1 MTFCRATTVASLL
14 FLFLVC
20 GTLSGQ
26 SPYSVSL
33 INPEMTKNAKA
44 VVRFSEQKLTI
55 SSPSS
60 ASLEVT
66 KAVTIMNETG
76 RLESIYF
83 GIDDKFITYHFDNL
97 VIFDKEGK
105 KVKDFGSFHLEPLI
119 TFAGS
124 TLYSDVRYKSLD
136 PDYRTYPFTAEIS
149 YTVDLRGFFYLPDW
163 VIGEDYNISTEKA
176 RLTVETPAEYKLC
189 FLEQNMPSE
198 VTTGTDKGKSTY
210 EWKVE
215 NDKAREKEPYALDIE
230 QLCPTVF
237 LAPGNFEIAKWRGSS
252 ATWRDFGKFLADLN
266 QGRNILPANVTE
278 KIKELSAQNPD
289 TTALIRK
296 LYALMQEKTRYVS
309 VQIGIGGW
317 QPIEAQEVEEKS
329 YGDCKALSNYMKA
342 LLDAAGIKSHYAVIM
357 AGEDAPDL
365 RHSFPSNQ
373 FNHAILCVPGSP
385 DTIWLECTSQRIPF
399 NYLGS
404 FTDDR
409 FALLITDDGGRLVRT
424 RKYGSE
430 ENRLTRKAIV
440 TIDQTG
446 NGKISVKTEYSS
458 YFYDQMLPVLLS
470 DFEDQK
476 RTLSE
481 SVSIP
486 GLTLVGFKISQPD
499 KEKPLICEE
508 LNITTKG
515 YASRMSD
522 RMILPLNLMN
532 KVSKLPALN
541 TGRDSEVLLRREK
554 LMIDTVIYKL
564 PAGYTLSST
573 LNPVNLDSPF
583 GSYDTNIEFSG
594 NELIYIR
601 RQMIRKGRF
610 KVDDYPALI
619 DYNNRVATADM
630 VKIVL
635 KRE

>member
-1 MTFCRATTVASLL
+1 
-14 FLFLVC
+14 
-20 GTLSGQ
+20 
-26 SPYSVSL
+26 
-33 INPEMTKNAKA
+33 
-44 VVRFSEQKLTI
+44 
-55 SSPSS
+55 
-60 ASLEVT
+60 
-66 KAVTIMNETG
+66 
-76 RLESIYF
+76 
-83 GIDDKFITYHFDNL
+83 
-97 VIFDKEGK
+97 
-105 KVKDFGSFHLEPLI
+105 
-119 TFAGS
+119 
-124 TLYSDVRYKSLD
+124 
-136 PDYRTYPFTAEIS
+136 
-149 YTVDLRGFFYLPDW
+149 
-163 VIGEDYNISTEKA
+163 
-176 RLTVETPAEYKLC
+176 
-189 FLEQNMPSE
+189 
-198 VTTGTDKGKSTY
+198 
-210 EWKVE
+210 
-215 NDKAREKEPYALDIE
+215 
-230 QLCPTVF
+230 
-237 LAPGNFEIAKWRGSS
+237 
-252 ATWRDFGKFLADLN
+252 
-266 QGRNILPANVTE
+266 
-278 KIKELSAQNPD
+278 
-289 TTALIRK
+289 
-296 LYALMQEKTRYVS
+296 
-309 VQIGIGGW
+309 
-317 QPIEAQEVEEKS
+317 
-329 YGDCKALSNYMKA
+329 
-342 LLDAAGIKSHYAVIM
+342 
-357 AGEDAPDL
+357 
-365 RHSFPSNQ
+365 SFPSNQ

-481 SVSIP
+481 SASIP

-508 LNITTKG
+508 LNIATKG

-541 TGRDSEVLLRREK
+541 TERYSEVLLRREK

-601 RQMIRKGRF
+601 RQIIRKGRF
-610 KVDDYPALI
+610 KADDYPALI
-619 DYNNRVATADM
+619 DYNNKVATADM
-630 VKIVL
+630 AKVVL